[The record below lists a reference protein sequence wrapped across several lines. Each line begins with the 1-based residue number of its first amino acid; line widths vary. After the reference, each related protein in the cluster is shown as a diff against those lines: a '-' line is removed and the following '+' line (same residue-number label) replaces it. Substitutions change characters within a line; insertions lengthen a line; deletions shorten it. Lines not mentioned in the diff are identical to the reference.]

1 MPERTFRIGQA
12 LAKWATTLACLLF
25 LQMVPVAGASAATLP
40 ELFPGLADLPDART
54 VVIELGWQGLSP
66 LSPVEANYRLELR
79 DGQFEGKG
87 RFKVA
92 SATAT
97 RDIVVPRDLMR
108 AFLAAATRVALVE
121 KKYQPRITH
130 TDDYPTVTVAV
141 QTKQG
146 NVTIATRSQ
155 PQKSASGNH
164 WDSTPWAIDYSG
176 RTFVVT
182 SEDLDQA
189 LDPLWTRLQYDEVT
203 GELAKQ
209 IRP

>member
-1 MPERTFRIGQA
+1 MPERTIRIGQA
-12 LAKWATTLACLLF
+12 LAKWATPLACLVF
-25 LQMVPVAGASAATLP
+25 LQMVPAVGTSAATLP
-40 ELFPGLADLPDART
+40 ELFPGLADLPEAST

-92 SATAT
+92 TATAT
-97 RDIVVPRDLMR
+97 RDVVVPRDLMR

-121 KKYQPRITH
+121 KEYQPRITH
-130 TDDYPTVTVAV
+130 TDYPTVTVAV
-141 QTKQG
+141 QTRQG
-146 NVTIATRSQ
+146 KVTIATRSQ

-164 WDSTPWAIDYSG
+164 WDATPWAIDYSG
-176 RTFVVT
+176 RTFIVT
-182 SEDLDQA
+182 SQDPVQA
-189 LDPLWTRLQYDEVT
+189 LDPLWTRLRYDEVT

-209 IRP
+209 VRP